1 MKALF
6 PGVLKIEVDEFENV
20 IVVGGPPGL
29 SATALRKEV
38 ASNPV
43 LKESAKALSF
53 RTQQSSL
60 PS

>member
-1 MKALF
+1 
-6 PGVLKIEVDEFENV
+6 VDEFENV

-38 ASNPV
+38 ASNPI